1 MMNLKIRLLI
11 LLTLP
16 YFIMSCSKHDPVTIK
31 IFETSDVHGA
41 IFPYN
46 FITDEDMD
54 HSLAQLS
61 TFIKGEK
68 AIDTQEVVLLD
79 NGDILQ
85 GQPIV
90 YYYNFIKTK
99 EEHICAR
106 VMNYMGYDAA
116 TVGNHDVEA
125 GHPVYDKLKEEFRFP
140 WMAANVLKPDGN
152 TYFQPYQI
160 IERKGIKIAV
170 LGLITPA
177 IPNWLPE
184 QIWSGMEFEDMV
196 ESAEKWIP
204 IIQNKEKPDLIVGLF
219 HSGLD
224 YTNNNQDENT
234 LKNENAVELIAKK
247 VAGFDILFAGH
258 DHQSCNKM
266 VAGPDGKQV
275 LILNPDNSAKY
286 ISEATV
292 VFTYNK
298 EKRNWDKEISGKL
311 VDCKPFET
319 DQDFMNE
326 FKTEFDEVK
335 SFVSGKVG
343 SFSKS
348 IDSKEAFFG
357 PSAFTDLIHKI
368 QLELTQA
375 DISFTASLSY
385 NSVIDSGDIF
395 VRNMFQLYR
404 YENLLYCMSL
414 SGEEIKDAL
423 EYAYGLRYNKMSG
436 KNDHLLLYDQKGG
449 DRLRLK
455 NAFYNFESAAGI
467 NYTVDVTG
475 DVGDRVHILSLS
487 NGQAF
492 NPEKYYRVAIN
503 SYRGQGGGGHLIK
516 GAGIKKEE
524 LSNRILSSTE
534 QDLRYL
540 VMKWIEKNSPVH
552 PEPLNNWKV
561 IPEDY
566 WNEGRKRDW
575 EILFN

>member
-1 MMNLKIRLLI
+1 
-11 LLTLP
+11 
-16 YFIMSCSKHDPVTIK
+16 MSCSKHDPVTIK

-224 YTNNNQDENT
+224 YTNNNQDQNT
-234 LKNENAVELIAKK
+234 
-247 VAGFDILFAGH
+247 
-258 DHQSCNKM
+258 
-266 VAGPDGKQV
+266 
-275 LILNPDNSAKY
+275 
-286 ISEATV
+286 
-292 VFTYNK
+292 
-298 EKRNWDKEISGKL
+298 
-311 VDCKPFET
+311 
-319 DQDFMNE
+319 
-326 FKTEFDEVK
+326 
-335 SFVSGKVG
+335 
-343 SFSKS
+343 
-348 IDSKEAFFG
+348 
-357 PSAFTDLIHKI
+357 
-368 QLELTQA
+368 
-375 DISFTASLSY
+375 
-385 NSVIDSGDIF
+385 
-395 VRNMFQLYR
+395 
-404 YENLLYCMSL
+404 
-414 SGEEIKDAL
+414 
-423 EYAYGLRYNKMSG
+423 
-436 KNDHLLLYDQKGG
+436 
-449 DRLRLK
+449 
-455 NAFYNFESAAGI
+455 
-467 NYTVDVTG
+467 
-475 DVGDRVHILSLS
+475 
-487 NGQAF
+487 
-492 NPEKYYRVAIN
+492 
-503 SYRGQGGGGHLIK
+503 
-516 GAGIKKEE
+516 
-524 LSNRILSSTE
+524 
-534 QDLRYL
+534 
-540 VMKWIEKNSPVH
+540 
-552 PEPLNNWKV
+552 
-561 IPEDY
+561 
-566 WNEGRKRDW
+566 
-575 EILFN
+575 